1 MSLNL
6 RQSLDYVSGVG
17 LTPVLGASMT
27 FSAALTIILLAGSSA
42 SPELCRGVENNV
54 EPDMRILESDLSRLA
69 AIHAAD
75 KIKDMIELGDL
86 TGELQ
91 FRALNQSKVIYG
103 HILLRQ
109 AEADRKEFG
118 PESLESSESTRTLCN
133 WLSTEGFWY
142 D

>member
-1 MSLNL
+1 
-6 RQSLDYVSGVG
+6 
-17 LTPVLGASMT
+17 MT